1 MNNIVLVDCSAEA
14 TRTIAGLLADTCSLS
29 NRAFSDDFNP
39 DNARMILIE
48 IQGPVE
54 ASANKVSTIRKSCG
68 FRAVPIIVL
77 KDGDD
82 FATIEHLI
90 GAGATE
96 VLSLDAPPAAC
107 RQILQGHLIPNRT
120 PLEKEMEYLEKMY
133 YLIAEQ
139 GGSLAFINCDEEL
152 ISLLNTNT
160 LLRSIVK
167 NKKA

>member
-14 TRTIAGLLADTCSLS
+14 TQTIAGLLADTCSLS
-29 NRAFSDDFNP
+29 NRAFSDEFDP
-39 DNARMILIE
+39 DDARMILIE

-54 ASANKVSTIRKSCG
+54 ASANKVSTIRKSCD
-68 FRAVPIIVL
+68 FRAVPIIAI

-120 PLEKEMEYLEKMY
+120 PLEKEMDYL
-133 YLIAEQ
+133 Q
-139 GGSLAFINCDEEL
+139 PFID
-152 ISLLNTNT
+152 NT
-160 LLRSIVK
+160 LTVLKKWCLPTPLSARSILRTT
-167 NKKA
+167 